1 MANTNGESPTS
12 DRGGA
17 TDNKSSESEGEAA
30 STAGEQAPSS
40 SATDSTAAA
49 DLEKAVDAGWEET
62 AAAVPAPPAA
72 QAEPSPWARLHLV
85 RGSLITLLGAVLPF
99 LIMASDRRFSFSV
112 PVGFV
117 GCLIASFGILDLVG
131 AFDHKSEEVSQRSEL
146 SKFGPRLVEFIAS
159 GIVLV
164 ASLRL
169 AVSGVLP
176 KPILL
181 AAVLVTSSFIWM
193 VVALFRFAQ
202 SIGIGVTD
210 ENGAERGLLQRHG
223 FWLVVLNALLYL
235 PMLGSFSLS
244 DPWETHYGEV
254 AREMLAR
261 DDWISLWW
269 AQDGWFWSKP
279 ILDFWMQG
287 LFFSLL
293 GVRYMP
299 DQMLAAAASGR
310 FPQPEWAARLPVFL
324 LTLLGVYLLY
334 KGVARVWGRRAGF
347 LGGLVL
353 TTMPYWYLISHQTM
367 TDMPYVAPLAASMG
381 LLLIAFH
388 TDADKPLKVYE
399 LGIGKFKLRFTLLEA
414 LLSLVM
420 LCVIPQILYLL
431 SRNLTLQ
438 LEAKPMGF
446 RPHFDSFFVGSGGG
460 NCTLPG
466 NEACRPD
473 KPVTRSM
480 QPWLWGLIWTGVMGL
495 FVAINRG
502 ERRTQRAVFLAG
514 WLLMALSAMAKGAP
528 GLVLPIF
535 VAGIYIG
542 ATKRW
547 RDIPRMELVGMLL
560 IVAIVVLPW
569 YVAMHVRHGPPFLDR
584 LLFHDMYKRAFV
596 HVHDTNVGDDTSFR
610 FYIWQ
615 LGYGLF
621 PWTGLS
627 AAGLI
632 WWLRRGD
639 ESRDARADVTA
650 FLMLWFVAAFAL
662 FTISLTKFHHY
673 IFPAVPPMAMLVGI
687 LLDRLLGE
695 RELAARER
703 VFQYLGVTL
712 VSAAFLVYGTMRLF
726 PGAISGRVFDGKPPG
741 PSFAIAIVSLACG
754 IAAFVAAAALWG
766 KRASGAAIAGG
777 GTLEPP
783 ADGSQHPYRGGVRAD
798 GNGSGASERFDSA
811 LIGALGIASAAVIAL
826 AGRDM
831 FTTIRGDI
839 DGQARLVHLFTYNY
853 RRPWPE
859 SLNFNGVLLAFTL
872 ASAGL
877 CALLAAP
884 RFRAHVTVGL
894 CAVSV
899 LWCAWGVNVYHV
911 KTAPHWGQRETML
924 AYYKHRAG
932 PQEPLV
938 SYQMNWKGENFYTGN
953 RTPAFVAS
961 GQRFKDWIEEQKRQG
976 VRVMYFTTEHGR
988 AGALKGEIGQH
999 KTFDIITTPELN
1011 NKFMVARVEL

>member
-1 MANTNGESPTS
+1 MANSNGESPTG
-12 DRGGA
+12 DRGGDTETESVDQKHDPAIEDA
-17 TDNKSSESEGEAA
+17 TPGSADDVKSPATPPTTEAKA
-30 STAGEQAPSS
+30 EQP
-40 SATDSTAAA
+40 
-49 DLEKAVDAGWEET
+49 
-62 AAAVPAPPAA
+62 
-72 QAEPSPWARLHLV
+72 ARLHLV
-85 RGSLITLLGAVLPF
+85 RGTLITLMGALVPF

-112 PVGFV
+112 PVGFA
-117 GCLIASFGILDLVG
+117 GCLIASLGILDLVG
-131 AFDHKSEEVSQRSEL
+131 SFDKKPEQVALRCEL
-146 SKFGPRLVEFIAS
+146 SKVGPRLIELIAS
-159 GIVLV
+159 GIVLI
-164 ASLRL
+164 ATLRL
-169 AVSGVLP
+169 AVAGVLP
-176 KPILL
+176 KPILT
-181 AAVLVTSSFIWM
+181 AALLVTSSFLWM
-193 VVALFRFAQ
+193 VVALFRVGQ
-202 SIGIGVTD
+202 SLGIGITD
-210 ENGAERGLLQRHG
+210 EKGAERGLLERHG

-235 PMLGSFSLS
+235 PLLGSFSLS

-287 LFFSLL
+287 IFFSLL

-299 DQMLAAAASGR
+299 DQMLASAASGR

-324 LTLLGVYLLY
+324 LTLIGVYFLY

-367 TDMPYVAPLAASMG
+367 TDMPYVGPLAGAMG
-381 LLLIAFH
+381 LLLLAFH
-388 TDADKPLKVYE
+388 SDADKPLKVYE
-399 LGIGKFKLRFTLLEA
+399 LGIGKRSLRFTALHLLVA
-414 LLSLVM
+414 LIL
-420 LCVIPQILYLL
+420 LCVVPQILYLL

-446 RPHFDSFFVGSGGG
+446 RPHFDEFFVGSGAG
-460 NCTLPG
+460 NCSLPG

-473 KPVTRSM
+473 KPVNRVF
-480 QPWLWGLIWTGVMGL
+480 QPWMAGLLWTAVMGL
-495 FVAINRG
+495 FIAINRG
-502 ERRTQRAVFLAG
+502 EQRVRRTLFIAAWF
-514 WLLMALSAMAKGAP
+514 LMALSAMAKGAP
-528 GLVLPIF
+528 GLVLPLF
-535 VAGIYIG
+535 VAGIYVG

-547 RDIPRMELVGMLL
+547 RDVPHMELASMLL
-560 IVAIVVLPW
+560 VVVVVVLPW
-569 YVAMHVRHGPPFLDR
+569 YVTMHMRHGPPFIDR

-621 PWTGLS
+621 PWTGL
-627 AAGLI
+627 AAGGLI
-632 WWLRRGD
+632 WWTRRGD
-639 ESRDARADVTA
+639 ESRDSRADVTA
-650 FLMLWFVAAFAL
+650 FLTLWFVTAFAL

-673 IFPAVPPMAMLVGI
+673 IFPAVPPMAMLAGVM
-687 LLDRLLGE
+687 LDRMLGD
-695 RELAARER
+695 RQLAAR
-703 VFQYLGVTL
+703 QHLAPYLGLTL
-712 VSAAFLVYGTMRLF
+712 TSAALLVYGTLRMF

-741 PSFAIAIVSLACG
+741 PSLVLGIVSLVFGVAT
-754 IAAFVAAAALWG
+754 FVAAAILWG
-766 KRASGAAIAGG
+766 KRVAVAGG

-783 ADGSQHPYRGGVRAD
+783 SDAGHHPYRAGIRPD
-798 GNGSGASERFDSA
+798 SSASTEERFDSA
-811 LIGALGIASAAVIAL
+811 LIGALAIASAAVIML

-831 FTTIRGDI
+831 FTTVRGDI

-859 SLNFNGVLLAFTL
+859 SLDFNGVLLAFTL
-872 ASAGL
+872 ASAAL

-884 RFRAHVTVGL
+884 RFRTHVTVGL

-899 LWCAWGVNVYHV
+899 LWCAWGVNVYHF

-988 AGALKGEIGQH
+988 IGALKGEIGPH
-999 KTFDIITTPELN
+999 KTADVITTPELN
-1011 NKFMVARVEL
+1011 NKFMVVRVEF